1 MRASSSS
8 CPETEREVSVYDE
21 ELQLSLMTSSNRF
34 AAVSEALDDAGERED
49 DDEDEGDGGERSVE
63 VVHDVPLVVELC
75 KHSFM
80 STVTMSV
87 HF

>member
-1 MRASSSS
+1 M
-8 CPETEREVSVYDE
+8 SVYDE

-49 DDEDEGDGGERSVE
+49 DDEGEGDGGERSVE
-63 VVHDVPLVVELC
+63 VVHDVPLVVERC

-80 STVTMSV
+80 RTVAMPV
-87 HF
+87 LF